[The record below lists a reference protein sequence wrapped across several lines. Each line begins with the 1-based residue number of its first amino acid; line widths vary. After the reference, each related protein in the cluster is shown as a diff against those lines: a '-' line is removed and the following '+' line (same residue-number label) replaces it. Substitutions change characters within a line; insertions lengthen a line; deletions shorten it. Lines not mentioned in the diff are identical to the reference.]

1 MHVTLPALLN
11 SFFGKDMV
19 YLLFFLQL
27 FSSIDLKVL
36 QTSEHHTK
44 AVKTSSPASKLNS
57 ARNQISLCH
66 GACPRAEF
74 H

>member
-44 AVKTSSPASKLNS
+44 AVKTSAPCLKAKFSQKPNLIMS
-57 ARNQISLCH
+57 RCM
-66 GACPRAEF
+66 P
-74 H
+74 